1 MKKPGL
7 LGGIGPESTIEYYRL
22 LIKRFQKVKGT
33 TDYPEFIIHNIN
45 MTQMLDYIFKQEL
58 NELTDF
64 LVDKIKT
71 LEAAGAEYAAMASN
85 TPHIVFDELQA
96 NVNIPLISIVVE
108 TVNYIKS
115 KGVKRVALLGT
126 KSTMTSGFYQDIA
139 EKEGIEIVIPKS
151 DKIDKVH
158 SIYMNELVLKIIK
171 NDSKQFLLNT
181 VKELKETHGIEGV
194 ILGGT
199 ELPLIL
205 NQVDFADLTVFDT
218 TQIHVEALLKP
229 MLE

>member
-126 KSTMTSGFYQDIA
+126 KSTMTSGFYQETA
-139 EKEGIEIVIPKS
+139 QKEGIEIVIPKS

-171 NDSKQFLLNT
+171 NESKQFLLNT
-181 VKELKETHGIEGV
+181 VNELKEINGIEGV

-205 NQVDFADLTVFDT
+205 NQDDFTDLTVFDT